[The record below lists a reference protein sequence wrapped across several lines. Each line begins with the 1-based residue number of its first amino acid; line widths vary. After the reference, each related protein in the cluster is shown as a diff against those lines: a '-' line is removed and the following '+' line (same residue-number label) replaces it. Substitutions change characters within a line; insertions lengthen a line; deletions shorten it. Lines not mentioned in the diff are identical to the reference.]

1 VQVVVTAA
9 FGPAGAKRSSQYAL
23 GLIVPPDFEAT
34 LRSGAHSQLQ
44 LYLDGSK
51 VNASTEA
58 LIQAAID
65 NYGRTLAN
73 PQPPIDLVTT
83 VINPAS
89 TAGAGVQLRQIYVS
103 LALLVS
109 LIIGTS
115 FVPQLLIEEKEK
127 KTLRMLMVTPAS
139 FQDVLLGKLLVV
151 LVYQLILTS
160 VVVAILGA
168 FTGQVGLI
176 VLYIVLGGFFSVA
189 LGLLFGAAFNTV
201 SAAMAVEAPVMLVYI
216 VAGIFVGPLGQ
227 LLGNNPAL
235 LLARLLPTYYI
246 AQGAYNATQQA
257 GALGTNLLDVG
268 VILGSTL
275 ILLAASAWVLRRQ
288 SQVAGA
294 I

>member
-1 VQVVVTAA
+1 
-9 FGPAGAKRSSQYAL
+9 
-23 GLIVPPDFEAT
+23 
-34 LRSGAHSQLQ
+34 
-44 LYLDGSK
+44 
-51 VNASTEA
+51 
-58 LIQAAID
+58 
-65 NYGRTLAN
+65 
-73 PQPPIDLVTT
+73 
-83 VINPAS
+83 
-89 TAGAGVQLRQIYVS
+89 
-103 LALLVS
+103 
-109 LIIGTS
+109 
-115 FVPQLLIEEKEK
+115 
-127 KTLRMLMVTPAS
+127 MLMVTPAS

-201 SAAMAVEAPVMLVYI
+201 SAATAVEAPVMLVYI